1 MLCNKF
7 QINWKNCLV
16 SRTFLAHY
24 FFNKFHFYCSC
35 VYFSMLLFRV
45 SFQLYHLLLLCK
57 INFRHTKEKGRFSCI
72 IQPFPVGLYSP
83 LWVRTRCSVIRR
95 SHTDLKTQQFQ
106 LRILHLAPNS
116 NIRIRNIRTL
126 SVNFKYLEENVKIL
140 EPKSTKVFLKK
151 AKKIDKHIAILDS
164 KQPGETGKSI
174 YYNLLI
180 Y

>member
-1 MLCNKF
+1 M
-7 QINWKNCLV
+7 
-16 SRTFLAHY
+16 AHY

-72 IQPFPVGLYSP
+72 FQPFPEGLYSA
-83 LWVRTRCSVIRR
+83 LWVSTRRSVIRR
-95 SHTDLKTQQFQ
+95 SRTESKTQQFQ
-106 LRILHLAPNS
+106 LWVLHPAPDC
-116 NIRIRNIRTL
+116 NIRIHWNSFSEFEIYRGKCWNIGTQI
-126 SVNFKYLEENVKIL
+126 Y
-140 EPKSTKVFLKK
+140 KVFLKK
-151 AKKIDKHIAILDS
+151 AKKKDKHIAILDS

>member
-1 MLCNKF
+1 MIVLLEGKTVLCNKF

-116 NIRIRNIRTL
+116 NIRIRWNSFSEFEIPRGKCQNIGTQIYK
-126 SVNFKYLEENVKIL
+126 SV
-140 EPKSTKVFLKK
+140 PQKSQKDRQAYRNTWLK
-151 AKKIDKHIAILDS
+151 A
-164 KQPGETGKSI
+164 TRR
-174 YYNLLI
+174 NR
-180 Y
+180 